1 MENRVLVTGSD
12 GFIGSHVSRAFSK
25 ADWYVY
31 GLDIKQDSA
40 NARSFNQEFLH
51 ADYGE
56 VKVISKYLEQVKP
69 SVIVHC
75 AGTSLV
81 GPSMMNPSKY
91 YQNNVRKTIDL
102 LDTVLEVMEGNLPT
116 ILFSSS
122 ASVYGNAETYP
133 ITETDPLNPMSPY
146 GKSKLIIENLLKDYH
161 HAYGL
166 KSVCFRYFNAA
177 GATPEDGLGQ
187 PMDATHIL
195 ARIISAKIKGNQFTL
210 YGNDYNTNDGT
221 CIRDYVHVR
230 DIADAHVKSI
240 VNHMVTE
247 AEVFNLGTNT
257 GFSNQEIIDH
267 VDSTYNGLE
276 YEVGERRAGDP
287 DCLIAD
293 CSQARSELGWEPKDS
308 SLEQIVK
315 DVWDWYNELS
325 SNKEV

>member
-1 MENRVLVTGSD
+1 MENKVLVTGSD
-12 GFIGSHVSRAFSK
+12 GFIGSHVSRAFFK
-25 ADWYVY
+25 ADWYVC
-31 GLDIKQDSA
+31 GLDNKQVSA
-40 NARSFNQEFLH
+40 NARSFNQEFLR
-51 ADYGE
+51 ADYGDI
-56 VKVISKYLEQVKP
+56 KVISKYLEQVRP
-69 SVIVHC
+69 RVIVHC

-81 GPSMMNPSKY
+81 GPSMMNPSEY

-102 LDTVLEVMEGNLPT
+102 FDTVLDVMEGDLPT

-133 ITETDPLNPMSPY
+133 ITETDTLDPMSPY
-146 GKSKLIIENLLKDYH
+146 GRSKLIIENLLKDYH

-195 ARIISAKIKGNQFTL
+195 ARIISAKIKGNWFTL
-210 YGNDYNTNDGT
+210 YGNDYNTDDGT

-230 DIADAHVKSI
+230 DIADAHVKAV
-240 VNHMVTE
+240 VNHSVTE

-267 VDSTYNGLE
+267 VDSTYNGLD

-287 DCLIAD
+287 DRLIAD
-293 CSQARSELGWEPKDS
+293 CSRARSVLNWEPEDS

-315 DVWDWYNELS
+315 DVWNWYSELS
-325 SNKEV
+325 SNKEI